1 VDHLTFAV
9 SAALAQ
15 VLTNLDN
22 LAVLLALLLTL
33 GRARAVGGF
42 VIAQAVVLA
51 AAMGLAI
58 GADQAL
64 SGWVGYLGIVP
75 IALGLH
81 ALWQQSGVDGGGR
94 GQRSAATR
102 RAGGAHPVVSVDVSG
117 QFCGHGAAFG
127 GQSAGVPLFGPYGCS
142 CSGSGDRGAFDPIV
156 TAGDPKRALGWQIG
170 APRSCGDDTGRPVCA
185 DKQRHRYDLGGCSH
199 TRCASMYQ

>member
-22 LAVLLALLLTL
+22 LAVLLALMLTL

-58 GADQAL
+58 GAD
-64 SGWVGYLGIVP
+64 
-75 IALGLH
+75 
-81 ALWQQSGVDGGGR
+81 
-94 GQRSAATR
+94 
-102 RAGGAHPVVSVDVSG
+102 
-117 QFCGHGAAFG
+117 
-127 GQSAGVPLFGPYGCS
+127 
-142 CSGSGDRGAFDPIV
+142 
-156 TAGDPKRALGWQIG
+156 
-170 APRSCGDDTGRPVCA
+170 
-185 DKQRHRYDLGGCSH
+185 
-199 TRCASMYQ
+199 

>member
-81 ALWQQSGVDGGGR
+81 ALWQQSGVDEGAEGSVALPQGGLVAPTLLFLSMSLDSFAVMAPLLADSLPGYRFSALMGAVAAVLGIGVLSILLSRLATPSARWAGR
-94 GQRSAATR
+94 SERLG
-102 RAGGAHPVVSVDVSG
+102 PVAMILVGLYVLINSG
-117 QFCGHGAAFG
+117 
-127 GQSAGVPLFGPYGCS
+127 
-142 CSGSGDRGAFDPIV
+142 
-156 TAGDPKRALGWQIG
+156 T
-170 APRSCGDDTGRPVCA
+170 DTI
-185 DKQRHRYDLGGCSH
+185 
-199 TRCASMYQ
+199 

>member
-81 ALWQQSGVDGGGR
+81 ALWQQSGVDEGAEGSVALPQGGLVAPTLLFLSMSLDSFAVMAPLLADSLPGYRFSALMGAVAAVLGIGVLSILLSQLATPSARWAGR
-94 GQRSAATR
+94 LERLG
-102 RAGGAHPVVSVDVSG
+102 PVTMILVGLYVLINSG
-117 QFCGHGAAFG
+117 
-127 GQSAGVPLFGPYGCS
+127 
-142 CSGSGDRGAFDPIV
+142 
-156 TAGDPKRALGWQIG
+156 T
-170 APRSCGDDTGRPVCA
+170 DTI
-185 DKQRHRYDLGGCSH
+185 
-199 TRCASMYQ
+199 